1 MEKALLNTSPPVD
14 GRTRRAQERRAAT
27 RQQLLSAGERVF
39 GTKGYLSSS
48 VADVIDAAK
57 VARGTFYLHFDSKEA
72 LFQELVDRFINRVHS
87 VVQVVE
93 PGPGPRPL
101 LQIQENV
108 ERVVNLLFDQRDLA
122 ILVLREATGLDARV
136 DEKLRALD
144 GFLHKMMSGALRNG
158 AAMGVIR
165 PVNETVV
172 ALALI
177 GAIKE
182 VLFQLVI
189 QEDAPS
195 MNRNEVAETLFEFG
209 LQGLKP

>member
-1 MEKALLNTSPPVD
+1 M
-14 GRTRRAQERRAAT
+14 
-27 RQQLLSAGERVF
+27 
-39 GTKGYLSSS
+39 
-48 VADVIDAAK
+48 
-57 VARGTFYLHFDSKEA
+57 
-72 LFQELVDRFINRVHS
+72 
-87 VVQVVE
+87 
-93 PGPGPRPL
+93 
-101 LQIQENV
+101 
-108 ERVVNLLFDQRDLA
+108 VNLLFDQRDLA

-144 GFLHKMMSGALRNG
+144 GFLHNMMSGALRNG

-195 MNRNEVAETLFEFG
+195 MDRNEVAATLFEFG
-209 LQGLKP
+209 LQGLRP